1 MANLSNIND
10 KFLVTTGGNVL
21 IGQTSAVGSSI
32 LQVTGTNHIVTFKNT
47 STTANTYAQLLIQ
60 AGDATNYIWTA
71 AQNSTNWAGSRSLN
85 IYTAQT
91 GANIGF
97 FTEGDATNT
106 KLMILGNGN
115 VGIGT
120 DSPDKKLEILSTAS
134 NHLRLAYSETAFWDL
149 FQNAADGSF
158 RILKDNGSLFTF
170 AQSGNLGIG
179 VTPNFA
185 LQVSGSNK
193 NIQLGEAS
201 TVTTTDNLRH
211 IFSGSAHFI
220 GQDSLGEANIG
231 NNAYYNSGFK
241 RRNAGLASNIRHN
254 AGNIYLQT
262 AASAAINTAITWI
275 NALTI
280 IPSGKVGIGTTSPQQ
295 LLHINEAGNTTKPGI
310 QVQGGVFGFTL
321 GKAPQSA
328 DYVHLKPLGSGIS
341 VLRVM
346 PNTSSSTSYIEAWGT
361 DYEADTSNWNR
372 IYMNVTGSSGNATI
386 TTDSS
391 GTGAVGNLYL
401 GTNSNQQTLT
411 ILDSGNV
418 GIGTTTPD
426 YTFTVLKS
434 ITNDWL
440 ALFGN
445 TYNGAG
451 NGVLIDAG
459 NGSSGEILRL
469 RDRNGNSKVSFLSNG
484 NVGIGTTAPQAA
496 LTVAHDLSNGG
507 DATGFRLNAATSG
520 TSNTLFGG
528 PVSSG
533 DYAFF
538 QSYKEGASAGVRN
551 LNLNPIGGNVGIGTD
566 APGQKLEV
574 AGLVKHQGLDMTA
587 GVQVD
592 QTTSITKT
600 LTGTANVWRPT
611 GIDGTDIPSTGSY
624 LLQVFSDDHSG
635 AGPANYSWFWTGT
648 MSWYAG
654 PTNNNVTSEIYLNG
668 CGHHTNMVLELRTK
682 VNYNSATIPF
692 PELEWKSGTSFV
704 NSPGWIFKFRR
715 LM

>member
-1 MANLSNIND
+1 MANISNIND
-10 KFLVTTGGNVL
+10 FFIVDSVGLKAAVGADLANGNGSPYVGTDFTVVGRDASSPVANLWLSNFTHKSYILISDNSSNFIIRDSGAGNRLTIDSSGNSTFAGTITGPGATFNTAVDTVGLGVYTSGESTTPNVRFGRDDSQYVGFKIADRVNSIIFRQDETTGDFTSELNLWSSTTGNSFFK
-21 IGQTSAVGSSI
+21 INKSDNTGGSS
-32 LQVTGTNHIVTFKNT
+32 
-47 STTANTYAQLLIQ
+47 STWLAI
-60 AGDATNYIWTA
+60 
-71 AQNSTNWAGSRSLN
+71 
-85 IYTAQT
+85 
-91 GANIGF
+91 
-97 FTEGDATNT
+97 
-106 KLMILGNGN
+106 KNGN

-120 DSPDKKLEILSTAS
+120 ASPTSYDADSDNLVVFDTANAGITIATS
-134 NHLRLAYSETAFWDL
+134 DLTGKSSIRFSDGTTGSRPYIGGIEYLHSDNSMRFDTSAVERLRI
-149 FQNAADGSF
+149 DGS
-158 RILKDNGSLFTF
+158 
-170 AQSGNLGIG
+170 GNVGIG
-179 VTPNFA
+179 VTPEA
-185 LQVSGSNK
+185 WSGYYPVLQIGDRGSIAHWANDSISIGDNWYYASGNK
-193 NIQLGEAS
+193 RIEAGYAPRIQL
-201 TVTTTDNLRH
+201 
-211 IFSGSAHFI
+211 
-220 GQDSLGEANIG
+220 
-231 NNAYYNSGFK
+231 
-241 RRNAGLASNIRHN
+241 
-254 AGNIYLQT
+254 
-262 AASAAINTAITWI
+262 ASATGKIYFDIADTDAADSAITWS
-275 NALTI
+275 TKMI
-280 IPSGKVGIGTTSPQQ
+280 I
-295 LLHINEAGNTTKPGI
+295 L
-310 QVQGGVFGFTL
+310 
-321 GKAPQSA
+321 
-328 DYVHLKPLGSGIS
+328 
-341 VLRVM
+341 
-346 PNTSSSTSYIEAWGT
+346 PN
-361 DYEADTSNWNR
+361 
-372 IYMNVTGSSGNATI
+372 
-386 TTDSS
+386 
-391 GTGAVGNLYL
+391 
-401 GTNSNQQTLT
+401 
-411 ILDSGNV
+411 GNV
-418 GIGTTTPD
+418 GIGTTSPD